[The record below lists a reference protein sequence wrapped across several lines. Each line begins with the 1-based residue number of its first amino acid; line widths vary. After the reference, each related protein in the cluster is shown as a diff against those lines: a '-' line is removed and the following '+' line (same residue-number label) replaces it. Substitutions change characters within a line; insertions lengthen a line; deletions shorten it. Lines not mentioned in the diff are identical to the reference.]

1 MLMQASPHPS
11 AIDWQHRAVK
21 NGGGGRVHNLHRDA
35 ASILM
40 KGMDS
45 AGLSGKV
52 VELYP
57 YLGDNLSAVSTK
69 LRYSAVGSSN
79 TCTSANWLT
88 SDILSFGGLKD
99 AANPNKSLQTNF
111 SPSTALAGQELVT
124 GAHWYTRDTTSV
136 ATSQIA
142 IGDSSAI
149 VGNGIVCG
157 WVYSGTRD
165 SGFVAGQIYA
175 PATSTSR
182 TGLNSVLNINSRSSQ
197 YFTNGS
203 ALGPPSVASTGTWLT
218 GNTLTLSSNGAA
230 SYWKRDLLYADV
242 TINVTAADEVN
253 FNLVVRQF
261 QQFLSRSQ
269 APAITLGS
277 VIASHST
284 IQASLTVE
292 RRLSTAI
299 NERSTIQGSLS
310 GTAVLLDFSAP
321 NNSQYVTLI

>member
-1 MLMQASPHPS
+1 MLLQASPHPA

-21 NGGGGRVHNLHRDA
+21 NGGGGLAHNLHRDA

-69 LRYSAVGSSN
+69 LKYSAVGSSN
-79 TCTSANWLT
+79 TCTSANWIT

-99 AANPNKSLQTNF
+99 AANANKSLQTNF

-124 GAHWYTRDTTSV
+124 GVHWYTRDTTSV

-142 IGDSSAI
+142 IGNSSAT

-157 WVYSGTRD
+157 WVASGTRD
-165 SGFVAGQIYA
+165 SGFIAGQVYT
-175 PATSTSR
+175 PATNASR
-182 TGLNSVLNINSRSSQ
+182 TGLHGVLNINSRSSQ

-203 ALGPPSVASTGTWLT
+203 ALGSAGSVATGTWLT
-218 GNTLTLSSNGAA
+218 GNTLTLSSNGGA

-242 TINVTAADEVN
+242 TINATASDEVN
-253 FNLVVRQF
+253 FYLVVRQF

-269 APAITLGS
+269 VPAITLGS
-277 VIASHST
+277 AIASHST